1 LTTFPH
7 SHTINPISTR
17 QLNIADFTAHCA
29 DELSFIEK
37 GATVVELMRDGKVI
51 AFVCPAA
58 QPKGDTGT
66 LSDSMGTG
74 AGFSLAPGCTL
85 EDTAFA
91 PEEWEDA
98 SDDS

>member
-1 LTTFPH
+1 M
-7 SHTINPISTR
+7 STR
-17 QLNIADFTAHCA
+17 QLNIADFAAHCF
-29 DELSFIEK
+29 DEISSIEN
-37 GATVVELMRDGKVI
+37 GTTVVELMRDGKVI

-58 QPKGDTGT
+58 QPKSSTGT
-66 LSDSMGTG
+66 LSDWMGTG

-85 EDTAFA
+85 DDTAFA